1 MRRTEPNQRIGRPV
15 AYPDHIVIVAIPG
28 IGHRIGSRQTPPPP
42 AAGPR
47 IIQRD
52 LAGVPLT
59 DPEAA
64 PRIRPHPPRTLPGSR
79 RLQDRHGAAGEIDPG
94 DVVTG
99 ERRVVHRSVG
109 CRAHAVRPAA
119 PWRVEHVHLSGLWI
133 ETSVHPV
140 LAGEP

>member
-1 MRRTEPNQRIGRPV
+1 MRRIEPNQRIGRPV
-15 AYPDHIVIVAIPG
+15 ASPDHIVIVDIHG
-28 IGHRIGSRQTPPPP
+28 IGHRIGSRQTPLPP

-79 RLQDRHGAAGEIDPG
+79 RLQAPPGPPGGFYPGAW
-94 DVVTG
+94 V
-99 ERRVVHRSVG
+99 
-109 CRAHAVRPAA
+109 AA
-119 PWRVEHVHLSGLWI
+119 R
-133 ETSVHPV
+133 
-140 LAGEP
+140 